1 MKKEVHSIA
10 EAVADYESITGDVL
24 RYDADDRFYVH
35 VLPNYHFIF
44 WAIMEEDGERFLW
57 LGECYG
63 KMSEFWEYLDKV
75 MEMNNLDTIV
85 TATPRDGRA
94 HVRKWKM
101 ERLPDK
107 DFVSDTGITYH
118 VLKGTR
124 ENLKKSANWRQ

>member
-1 MKKEVHSIA
+1 MKKQVNSIA
-10 EAVADYESITGDVL
+10 EAVADYEAITGDVL
-24 RYDADDRFYVH
+24 EYDESDRFYVH
-35 VLPNYHFIF
+35 VLPNYHFVF

-63 KMSEFWEYLDKV
+63 KMNEFCDYLDQV
-75 MEMNNLDTIV
+75 MEMNNLDTII

-101 ERLPDK
+101 ERLPEK
-107 DFVSDTGITYH
+107 DFISPSGVKYR

-124 ENLKKSANWRQ
+124 AGLRRSALWKQ

>member
-10 EAVADYESITGDVL
+10 EAVADYEAITGDVL
-24 RYDADDRFYVH
+24 EYDASDRFYVH
-35 VLPNYHFIF
+35 VLPNYHFVF